1 MKYIVYLIIVI
12 ITFFLIHLEVK
23 GMELSDIMFWKSKEV
38 IVEEVK
44 QIKTIDSEITR
55 LSVEYKVDEK
65 LVRAIIKCES
75 SMYGS
80 AINHNKIN
88 GVVWS
93 SDFGLMQIN
102 DFYHE
107 NTMTKLGFD
116 IHNEFDSLKYGIILL
131 STQGTSPWN
140 ASKFCWENEIK

>member
-1 MKYIVYLIIVI
+1 M
-12 ITFFLIHLEVK
+12 HLEVK

-44 QIKTIDSEITR
+44 EIKTIDSEITR

-80 AINHNKIN
+80 AINHNKID

-93 SDFGLMQIN
+93 SDWGLMQIN
-102 DFYHE
+102 DYYHKD
-107 NTMTKLGFD
+107 TMLKLGLD
-116 IHNEFDSLKYGIILL
+116 IKDEYDSLEYGIMLL
-131 STQGTSPWN
+131 ANEGTKHWK
-140 ASKFCWENEIK
+140 ASESCWKHNVVQAK